1 MTWRPWVIV
10 SLGIVVSILLSVL
23 VATEN
28 IPSPEQTADLKKIQE
43 KLRTLQY
50 QPNNRRANFDV
61 MGLAPDDADA
71 AARYVARYDRQI
83 EKFKKILNDQTAELT
98 DVFCPSE
105 DLPQPYSALE
115 FLVEES
121 SGARYVVDPIQLKNL
136 EAQTWYER
144 SLVPALY
151 DHFERSEARK
161 PDATLMA
168 VSSVILIREADA
180 LEGVSPWSL
189 GLVGSWGFAKLR
201 KQDPRIQVLVIEYFS
216 LMHLLTELANS
227 PRGICS

>member
-1 MTWRPWVIV
+1 M
-10 SLGIVVSILLSVL
+10 
-23 VATEN
+23 
-28 IPSPEQTADLKKIQE
+28 
-43 KLRTLQY
+43 
-50 QPNNRRANFDV
+50 
-61 MGLAPDDADA
+61 
-71 AARYVARYDRQI
+71 
-83 EKFKKILNDQTAELT
+83 
-98 DVFCPSE
+98 
-105 DLPQPYSALE
+105 
-115 FLVEES
+115 
-121 SGARYVVDPIQLKNL
+121 
-136 EAQTWYER
+136 
-144 SLVPALY
+144 Y